1 MKLSVLEVPYDSGR
15 YLERTGA
22 GPRRLIEAGL
32 IDALRRAGHDVE
44 HEELRLAAGFTTEAT
59 SAVALMSQASTAVRR
74 THEAG
79 RVSVVL
85 SGNCGVAV
93 GGVCGLGPSRTGV
106 LWFDAHGDL
115 NTPETSTS
123 GFFDGMTFAMLLGRG
138 FGALA
143 ATIPHFEP
151 LPVAHAALLGARD
164 LDPPEQELVTR
175 ERLLA
180 LSVERLR
187 TAEGR
192 NELATVASRVERLYV
207 HVDLDALDPRVLRAN
222 QLPAPDGLLVP
233 DVVEAVRAA
242 ARRAPVAAIGFASY
256 DPAADERDPGPAV
269 VRELLEGLLPGA
281 RA

>member
-1 MKLSVLEVPYDSGR
+1 MKLSLLEVSYDSGR
-15 YLERTGA
+15 YLERTGR

-32 IDALRRAGHDVE
+32 ADDLRRAGHDVE
-44 HEELRLAAGFTTEAT
+44 HEELRLAPGFTTEAT
-59 SAVALMSQASTAVRR
+59 SAVALMSRVAHAVHRA
-74 THEAG
+74 HGAG
-79 RVSVVL
+79 RVAVVL
-85 SGNCGVAV
+85 SGNCGMAV
-93 GGVCGLGPSRTGV
+93 GGVCGLGPRRTGV

-138 FGALA
+138 FRALA

-151 LPVAHAALLGARD
+151 LPVAQAALLGARD
-164 LDPPEQELVTR
+164 LDPPERELVER

-187 TAEGR
+187 TSAGLDA
-192 NELATVASRVERLYV
+192 LATLASRVERLYV
-207 HVDLDALDPRVLRAN
+207 HVDLDALDPQVLRAN
-222 QLPAPDGLLVP
+222 RLPAPDGLDVS
-233 DVVEAVRAA
+233 DVVQAVGAA

-256 DPAADERDPGPAV
+256 DPAADERDPGPVV
-269 VRELLEGLLPGA
+269 VRELLDGLLPGA

>member
-1 MKLSVLEVPYDSGR
+1 MKISLLEVPYDSGR
-15 YLERTGA
+15 YLERTGT
-22 GPRRLIEAGL
+22 GPRHLIEAGL
-32 IDALRRAGHDVE
+32 ADSLRSAGHEVE
-44 HEELRLAAGFTTEAT
+44 HEELRLPGGFTTEAT
-59 SAVALMSQASTAVRR
+59 SAVALMGRASAAVRR
-74 THEAG
+74 AHDAG

-93 GGVCGLGPSRTGV
+93 GGVCGLGPRRTGV

-115 NTPETSTS
+115 NTPDTSTS

-138 FGALA
+138 FRALA
-143 ATIPHFEP
+143 TTIPHFEP

-164 LDPPEQELVTR
+164 LDPPERELVER

-187 TAEGR
+187 TADGR
-192 NELATVASRVERLYV
+192 NELATLASRVERLYV

-242 ARRAPVAAIGFASY
+242 ARRAPVAAVGFASY